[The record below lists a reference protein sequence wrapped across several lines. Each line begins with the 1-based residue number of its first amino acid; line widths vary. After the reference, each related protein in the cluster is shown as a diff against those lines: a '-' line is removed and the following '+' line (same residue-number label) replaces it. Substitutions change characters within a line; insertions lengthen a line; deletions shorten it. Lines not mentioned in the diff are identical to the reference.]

1 MVIYTYFS
9 LLNTNKSASKTPGK
23 GMGLNVDQE
32 LFGVF
37 AFYNAVVILKMLLMA
52 FLTAR
57 WISDD
62 DEEEI
67 NQKWTKYHLL

>member
-1 MVIYTYFS
+1 MYINS
-9 LLNTNKSASKTPGK
+9 RKR
-23 GMGLNVDQE
+23 MGLNVDQE

-57 WISDD
+57 WISNEE
-62 DEEEI
+62 EEEI
-67 NQKWTKYHLL
+67 NQICTKSHLLSERTVHDPQT

>member
-1 MVIYTYFS
+1 
-9 LLNTNKSASKTPGK
+9 
-23 GMGLNVDQE
+23 MGLNVDQE

-57 WISDD
+57 WISN
-62 DEEEI
+62 DEEGEEI
-67 NQKWTKYHLL
+67 NQKWTKSHLLSERTVDTRPANMSRLLIPI

>member
-1 MVIYTYFS
+1 
-9 LLNTNKSASKTPGK
+9 
-23 GMGLNVDQE
+23 MGLNVDQE

-57 WISDD
+57 WI
-62 DEEEI
+62 
-67 NQKWTKYHLL
+67 

>member
-1 MVIYTYFS
+1 
-9 LLNTNKSASKTPGK
+9 
-23 GMGLNVDQE
+23 MGLNVDQE

-62 DEEEI
+62 DDEEEKMSLEE
-67 NQKWTKYHLL
+67 NHYRF

>member
-1 MVIYTYFS
+1 
-9 LLNTNKSASKTPGK
+9 
-23 GMGLNVDQE
+23 MGLNVDQE

-57 WISDD
+57 WILMMRLI
-62 DEEEI
+62 I
-67 NQKWTKYHLL
+67 NGQNLTFYQNEQYTTRKNEQAAHSNLDVDNYFE

>member
-1 MVIYTYFS
+1 
-9 LLNTNKSASKTPGK
+9 
-23 GMGLNVDQE
+23 MGLNVDQE

-57 WISDD
+57 WISDE
-62 DEEEI
+62 EEEI
-67 NQKWTKYHLL
+67 NQKWTKSHLLSERTVHDPQT

>member
-1 MVIYTYFS
+1 
-9 LLNTNKSASKTPGK
+9 
-23 GMGLNVDQE
+23 MGLNVDQE

-62 DEEEI
+62 EEEEI
-67 NQKWTKYHLL
+67 NQKWTKSHLLSERTEHDPQT

>member
-1 MVIYTYFS
+1 
-9 LLNTNKSASKTPGK
+9 
-23 GMGLNVDQE
+23 MGLNVDQE

-57 WISDD
+57 WISNEEE

-67 NQKWTKYHLL
+67 NLKWTKSHLLSERTVHDPQK